1 MTDVESGNEVG
12 IDNTD
17 SSSTPTIVSS
27 SEEVDE
33 IIDDAYMLCSFLFL
47 YGCKITCRW
56 DSWDWTSALGAV
68 LYVAISDY
76 QLLRVIGPRP
86 NPNRYVIVHTPCV
99 FGAIS

>member
-1 MTDVESGNEVG
+1 M
-12 IDNTD
+12 
-17 SSSTPTIVSS
+17 
-27 SEEVDE
+27 
-33 IIDDAYMLCSFLFL
+33 
-47 YGCKITCRW
+47 
-56 DSWDWTSALGAV
+56 DWTSALGAV